1 MKYVIVLIG
10 VFLLFTTSAFGEL
23 TQTDIEKIRSIVE
36 ESEKDVKEYVDLKIK
51 ELDGRLSGEIKT
63 SNQSLSETIKG
74 LDKRLYQI
82 FVLVIALIAFIAVVV
97 GVPQIIVAMQ
107 RKDLHEQDERI
118 KAQQNQIEA
127 LRHEIDERKHEHIAA
142 P

>member
-1 MKYVIVLIG
+1 MNGYQISVSKPN
-10 VFLLFTTSAFGEL
+10 A
-23 TQTDIEKIRSIVE
+23 
-36 ESEKDVKEYVDLKIK
+36 
-51 ELDGRLSGEIKT
+51 LSGEIKT